1 MGSRSRCQVSTVA
14 DRRIRRVFHRTDLP
28 PQGLTVVVD
37 RIGVVEEERTIAT
50 LQQAALLLDMSPN
63 TIADWRDSQKLGP
76 APWSA
81 AELWAVKNRRGAP
94 FRRRGIT
101 SQHGTISRFN
111 AGCRCDPCL
120 LYTSPSPR
128 DRS

>member
-1 MGSRSRCQVSTVA
+1 M
-14 DRRIRRVFHRTDLP
+14 
-28 PQGLTVVVD
+28 
-37 RIGVVEEERTIAT
+37 EEERTIAT

-111 AGCRCDPCL
+111 AGCRCDPCRMAGNAAVREYERRQAEKRL
-120 LYTSPSPR
+120 PPGVRVELIER
-128 DRS
+128 LRRSG